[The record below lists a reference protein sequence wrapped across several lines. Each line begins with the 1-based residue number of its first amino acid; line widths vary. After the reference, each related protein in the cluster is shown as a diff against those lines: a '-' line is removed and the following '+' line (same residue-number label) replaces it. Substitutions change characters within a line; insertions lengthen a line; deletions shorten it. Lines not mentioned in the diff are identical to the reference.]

1 MKQETFLLLGIG
13 TIGAIAFLF
22 GGRNG
27 DHFERVFN
35 RNSPFKGRYCDTPQT
50 EKFISLEMAEIQNDT
65 LTTNY

>member
-1 MKQETFLLLGIG
+1 MKQETFLLIGLG

-27 DHFERVFN
+27 DHFEKVFN
-35 RNSPFKGRYCDTPQT
+35 RNSPFKGRYGSTYQT
-50 EKFISLEMAEIQNDT
+50 EKFISLEMAETQTDS

>member
-1 MKQETFLLLGIG
+1 MKQETFLLFGIG

-35 RNSPFKGRYCDTPQT
+35 RNSPFKGRYCDMRQT
-50 EKFISLEMAEIQNDT
+50 EKFISLEMAETQTDS

>member
-27 DHFERVFN
+27 DHFEKVFN
-35 RNSPFKGRYCDTPQT
+35 RNSPFNGRYGSTYQT
-50 EKFISLEMAEIQNDT
+50 EKFISIEMAETQNDS

>member
-1 MKQETFLLLGIG
+1 MKQETFLLIGLG

-27 DHFERVFN
+27 DHFEKVFN
-35 RNSPFKGRYCDTPQT
+35 RNSPFKGRYGSTYQT
-50 EKFISLEMAEIQNDT
+50 EKFISLEMAETQNDS

>member
-1 MKQETFLLLGIG
+1 MKQETFLLFGLG

-35 RNSPFKGRYCDTPQT
+35 RNSPFKGRYGSTYQT
-50 EKFISLEMAEIQNDT
+50 EKFISIEMAETQNDS

>member
-35 RNSPFKGRYCDTPQT
+35 RNSPFKGRYCDTRQT
-50 EKFISLEMAEIQNDT
+50 DKFISIEMAETQNDS